1 MLLNGFGR
9 NRTLWSVK
17 TGISSTP
24 VWSWIQ
30 GYTTL
35 ANGNTVYA
43 EAIKQRCIE
52 LFINSK
58 HEVI

>member
-1 MLLNGFGR
+1 MLLNGFNR
-9 NRTLWSVK
+9 NRTLWSAK
-17 TGISSTP
+17 ADISSTAL
-24 VWSWIQ
+24 WSWIQ
-30 GYTTL
+30 GYATL

>member
-1 MLLNGFGR
+1 MLRNGFSR
-9 NRTLWSVK
+9 NRLLCPAEA
-17 TGISSTP
+17 GISSTP